1 MLAIRCRLLR
11 ILIGR
16 GRATASEGSIRPSWS
31 DSARPV
37 PRLVLQPLQ
46 TFLRTEQAGGILLLA
61 AAVVAL
67 LWANSPWQASSPPRR
82 AAPTATG

>member
-1 MLAIRCRLLR
+1 MDRDNQ
-11 ILIGR
+11 R
-16 GRATASEGSIRPSWS
+16 GAPPEEEIRPSWS

-46 TFLRTEQAGGILLLA
+46 TFLRTEQSGGILLLA

-67 LWANSPWQASSPPRR
+67 LWANSP
-82 AAPTATG
+82 